1 MNDEPKITT
10 NDRDTLGRRNRRL
23 ALFILVPVLLV
34 MFGFA
39 FAQVPLF
46 RMVCQRL
53 GFAISPLSTV
63 KESGNGRKI
72 EVLFTG
78 VVAGK
83 LPVYFRPKYAIQT
96 VKVGER
102 FNNEYHFVN
111 MSDDSVYFRPVH
123 SVLPEEAAK
132 KFTMM
137 KCFCFDDQALAPR
150 EEKVFPVISVLSF
163 DLDSTVQQVTIN
175 YTLFEK
181 SKEQMQTGR
190 KIPNVAQ
197 ATEK

>member
-1 MNDEPKITT
+1 MQIEDAHK
-10 NDRDTLGRRNRRL
+10 RKRRGKRL
-23 ALFILVPVLLV
+23 ALGLVFAVLV

-46 RMVCQRL
+46 RMVCQKL
-53 GFAISPLSTV
+53 GFAISPLSRV
-63 KESGNGRKI
+63 KEGGNGHQV
-72 EVLFTG
+72 EVYFTG
-78 VVAGK
+78 VVSGN
-83 LPVYFRPKYAIQT
+83 LPVYFRPKYSLQT

-123 SVLPEEAAK
+123 SVLPDEAAK

-137 KCFCFDDQALAPR
+137 KCFCFDDQALAPH
-150 EEKVFPVISVLSF
+150 EEKTFPVISVLSN

-181 SKEQMQTGR
+181 GKDQMETGR
-190 KIPNVAQ
+190 GIPNVAQ

>member
-1 MNDEPKITT
+1 MLVIVPF
-10 NDRDTLGRRNRRL
+10 LL
-23 ALFILVPVLLV
+23 A

-46 RMVCQRL
+46 RMVCQKL
-53 GFAISPLSTV
+53 GFAISPLSNV
-63 KESGNGRKI
+63 KESSNGREI

-96 VKVGER
+96 VKAGQR

-123 SVLPEEAAK
+123 SVLPEDAAK

-137 KCFCFDDQALAPR
+137 KCFCFDDQALGPR
-150 EEKVFPVISVLSF
+150 EEKVFPVISVISA
-163 DLDSTVQQVTIN
+163 DLDSSVQQVTIN

-181 SKEQMQTGR
+181 KREDMQTGR
-190 KIPNVAQ
+190 KVPNVAE
-197 ATEK
+197 ATK

>member
-1 MNDEPKITT
+1 MLKEVTKTT
-10 NDRDTLGRRNRRL
+10 RQRNKRL
-23 ALFILVPVLLV
+23 MAFVLVPMVLL

-53 GFAISPLSTV
+53 GFAISPLGKV
-63 KESGNGRKI
+63 KEGGNGHTV

-83 LPVYFRPKYAIQT
+83 LPVYFRPKYAIRT

-111 MSDDSVYFRPVH
+111 LSDDSVYFRPVH
-123 SVLPEEAAK
+123 SVLPSDAAE

-137 KCFCFDDQALAPR
+137 KCFCFDDQALAPH
-150 EEKVFPVISVLSF
+150 EEKVFPVISLISS

-181 SKEQMQTGR
+181 SKNQMQTGR
-190 KIPNVAQ
+190 KIPNLAQ
-197 ATEK
+197 AAEK